1 MILTRRPL
9 TVLPQRNMQEKMEWS
24 DPFHYH
30 PERGLYYHEVAP
42 RVFCGTQPRSPT
54 DVETL
59 HSRLGI
65 SAVLNL
71 QTDSDMQY
79 WGVNIEDIKR
89 ACERLGVQH
98 IRRSARDFDPN
109 SLRKTLPAA
118 TKALESALRSHPTGS
133 VYVHCTAGLGRA
145 PGVCIAHRYWFGEA
159 SINLDMAYLQ
169 LTQIRPCGPKKD
181 AIRGATF
188 DLMDRRQWHEFDHL
202 PQDAWATLNADDKAQ
217 IQRVIMERN

>member
-1 MILTRRPL
+1 MAS
-9 TVLPQRNMQEKMEWS
+9 KMEWT

-59 HSRLGI
+59 SSRLGI
-65 SAVLNL
+65 SAILNL

-79 WGVNIEDIKR
+79 WGVNVEDVKR
-89 ACERLGVQH
+89 SCERLGINH
-98 IRRSARDFDPN
+98 IRRSARDFDPH
-109 SLRKTLPAA
+109 SLRRTLPGAV
-118 TKALESALRSHPTGS
+118 KALQEALLRNPTGS

-145 PGVCIAHRYWFGEA
+145 PGVCIAHRYWFSSGE
-159 SINLDMAYLQ
+159 SSVQLDVAYKQ
-169 LTQIRPCGPKKD
+169 LTEIRPCGPKRD

-188 DLMDRRQWHEFDHL
+188 DMMDHRQWHEFDHL
-202 PQDAWATLNADDKAQ
+202 PQDAWASLSDEQKAH